1 MCLSVCLS
9 TSPQAMGYILGGC
22 GLGWSL
28 CVCLSASTSQAMGY
42 NIQRI
47 ILGGCGLGGA
57 YSHINSFFADS
68 ADPYGDGQGRET
80 PRLCVH

>member
-1 MCLSVCLS
+1 MSICLPQWVWFGVEPVCLSVCLS
-9 TSPQAMGYILGGC
+9 TPQAIG
-22 GLGWSL
+22 
-28 CVCLSASTSQAMGY
+28 

-57 YSHINSFFADS
+57 YSHINSFSADS